1 MELCLL
7 IFDLGFCLSIYDWS
21 WSKVFAFSIICQ
33 SWLYLLY
40 MLYLFLCELE
50 QFKQLWKY
58 FYFKDEVDFTGRFS
72 KGNHFDSV
80 KSSIK
85 IILFRVSVFS
95 RLVISKLHF
104 PRNFSFL
111 SNFPICLQRFEQS
124 SLLLFN
130 FRECVYVRVR
140 VCVWLLLLLL
150 SHFSRVRL
158 CATP

>member
-7 IFDLGFCLSIYDWS
+7 IFDLGFCLSICDWS
-21 WSKVFAFSIICQ
+21 WPKVFAFSIIFQ

-40 MLYLFLCELE
+40 MLYLFFCELE

-58 FYFKDEVDFTGRFS
+58 LYFKDEVDFTGRFS
-72 KGNHFDSV
+72 KGNHFDCV

-130 FRECVYVRVR
+130 FCECVCVC
-140 VCVWLLLLLL
+140 VCVWLLLRLLL
-150 SHFSRVRL
+150 SRFSRVRL